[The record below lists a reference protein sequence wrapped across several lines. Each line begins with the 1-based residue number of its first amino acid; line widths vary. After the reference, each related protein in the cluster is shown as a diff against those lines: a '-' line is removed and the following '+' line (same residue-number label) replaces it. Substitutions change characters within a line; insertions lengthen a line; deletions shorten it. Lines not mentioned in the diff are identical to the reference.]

1 MTSFDARLRI
11 NGRSR
16 LPVAVEIDLTGTQ
29 MIITSDTGPV
39 AEVELEAL
47 DVTTL
52 ADGFHVRIDDEDI
65 ILSVN
70 DAPRFESELN
80 RRLAL

>member
-16 LPVAVEIDLTGTQ
+16 LPVAVEIDLTAQ
-29 MIITSDTGPV
+29 RMIITSDTEPV
-39 AEVELEAL
+39 AQLPFETL
-47 DVTTL
+47 DVTKL
-52 ADGFHVRIDDEDI
+52 ADGFHLRIDDEDI

-70 DAPRFESELN
+70 DASRFESELEN
-80 RRLAL
+80 RMR

>member
-1 MTSFDARLRI
+1 MPSFDARLRI

-16 LPVAVEIDLTGTQ
+16 LPVAVEIDLTGQQ

-39 AEVELEAL
+39 AELHLETL
-47 DVTTL
+47 DVSTL

-70 DAPRFESELN
+70 DAHRFESELSS
-80 RRLAL
+80 RMT